1 METFLKIENIKLWSR
16 VGVLDEERELGQLFI
31 LDIFLWT
38 DFEKC
43 TLNDDIKKT
52 VDYSKLVQILKDQ
65 SKKIYCYTIEKYSK
79 EILEIIDQEFKLSK
93 IKIILTKCNPPITGF
108 DGKVSIVRILEN
120 NLSIGKKKSY
130 RIDSWPLEYFKY
142 FFSYYLKT

>member
-1 METFLKIENIKLWSR
+1 METFLKIENIKLWAR

-43 TLNDDIKKT
+43 SVDDDIEKT
-52 VDYSKLVQILKDQ
+52 IDYSKLVQILKDQ
-65 SKKIYCYTIEKYSK
+65 SNKIYCFTIEKYSNA
-79 EILEIIDQEFKLSK
+79 ILEIIDQEFKLSK
-93 IKIILTKCNPPITGF
+93 VKIILTKCNPPITGF

-120 NLSIGKKKSY
+120 N
-130 RIDSWPLEYFKY
+130 
-142 FFSYYLKT
+142 

>member
-1 METFLKIENIKLWSR
+1 LKMETFLKIENIKLWAR
-16 VGVLDEERELGQLFI
+16 VGVLDEERKLGQLFS

-38 DFEKC
+38 DYEKC
-43 TLNDDIKKT
+43 TVNDDIKKT

-65 SKKIYCYTIEKYSK
+65 SKKICCFTIEKYSNS
-79 EILEIIDQEFKLSK
+79 ILESIDQEFKLSK

-120 NLSIGKKKSY
+120 N
-130 RIDSWPLEYFKY
+130 
-142 FFSYYLKT
+142 

>member
-1 METFLKIENIKLWSR
+1 MIFHLEKLSIHIKIFKFLKMETFLKIENVKLWAR

-38 DFEKC
+38 DFEIC
-43 TLNDDIKKT
+43 TLNDDIKET

-65 SKKIYCYTIEKYSK
+65 SKKIYCFTIEKYSN

-93 IKIILTKCNPPITGF
+93 IKIILTKCHPPITGF

-120 NLSIGKKKSY
+120 N
-130 RIDSWPLEYFKY
+130 
-142 FFSYYLKT
+142 

>member
-1 METFLKIENIKLWSR
+1 METFLKIENIKLWAR

-43 TLNDDIKKT
+43 TINDHIKKT
-52 VDYSKLVQILKDQ
+52 VGYSKLVQILKDQ
-65 SKKIYCYTIEKYSK
+65 SKKIYFYTIEKYSNA
-79 EILEIIDQEFKLSK
+79 ILEIIDQEFKISK

-108 DGKVSIVRILEN
+108 DGKVSIERILKN
-120 NLSIGKKKSY
+120 N
-130 RIDSWPLEYFKY
+130 
-142 FFSYYLKT
+142 